1 MRAKAALLYE
11 PSGEVAPQA
20 EEDVISDEKAQAV
33 DTQAALAQAVDASM
47 AEGLDDQQP
56 RDLDESMAQ
65 SEGHEG
71 GLPSNPPE
79 EPAVSQPLQTASS
92 SNSLLN
98 IDDMEDLFG
107 PGTSRTDTSTSTPA
121 NGGSLQAQQAQAEV
135 THLQSGDN
143 QAAPLPADLTM
154 PSFSSSTM
162 MPENSNTS
170 AGESSALPQVF
181 DQTASMFDFGNSTG
195 ANTSTSGL
203 PDTNFDFSHMTQDDF
218 NSLLASIGDPS
229 MTGGQSDSSTGLGQ
243 GFNLGKQVSP
253 TYTNVYQ
260 NTNGSRK
267 MRTCQPF

>member
-11 PSGEVAPQA
+11 PSGEVGPQA
-20 EEDVISDEKAQAV
+20 EEHAISEEKAQAV
-33 DTQAALAQAVDASM
+33 DPKAAQAARAQSVDASM

-65 SEGHEG
+65 PEGQEV
-71 GLPSNPPE
+71 GLPSNQPE

-98 IDDMEDLFG
+98 IDEMEDLFG

-135 THLQSGDN
+135 THLQSGYN
-143 QAAPLPADLTM
+143 QAAALPADLTM
-154 PSFSSSTM
+154 P

-170 AGESSALPQVF
+170 AGGSSALPQVF
-181 DQTASMFDFGNSTG
+181 DQTSSMFDFGNNSDTNAG
-195 ANTSTSGL
+195 TSGL

-229 MTGGQSDSSTGLGQ
+229 MTGVQSDSSTGLSQ
-243 GFNLGKQVSP
+243 GFSLGKLVAP
-253 TYTNVYQ
+253 TRISVYQ
-260 NTNGSRK
+260 Y
-267 MRTCQPF
+267 